1 MSDEVWTQEELDSA
15 KERAKE
21 LNKLFNP
28 PWWKKAI
35 EEKAWT
41 EAEHNPSLRDFGFTS
56 IGVDFYLRGAQAL
69 ADLLGEGKDAEAA
82 ADKYCE
88 TLEYQDCLPLDVAN
102 GFLAGAQWQ
111 AAKDAADRETF
122 LAEHDENVRLHTELE
137 AARAEIAELNK
148 YVVPTYEQ
156 AIANRDIEIRDYR
169 SRIASLEAALE
180 FIAHPRDCPA
190 CSIDDPGHEVP
201 CYCEEWN
208 PVYIAREALALAAE
222 LLGNEEQ

>member
-1 MSDEVWTQEELDSA
+1 MGKQGAAALYIG
-15 KERAKE
+15 
-21 LNKLFNP
+21 
-28 PWWKKAI
+28 AI
-35 EEKAWT
+35 VKHADQ
-41 EAEHNPSLRDFGFTS
+41 SLTWDLIEDAVEF
-56 IGVDFYLRGAQAL
+56 GAQAL